1 MVSPSASTG
10 PVYVDSSVLVALLA
24 TDDRHHQLIRR
35 WAGRAG
41 SPLLTSVLAE
51 VEVGRSLERR
61 GAHSLLRATSRRIL
75 SRLDLVEVTAA
86 IRAAAIAVRP
96 ATVRSLDALHIAT
109 ALVAGVALF
118 ASLDARQR
126 LAAEEMGLKP
136 VPTRL

>member
-61 GAHSLLRATSRRIL
+61 GAHTPLRATFRRIL
-75 SRLDLVEVTAA
+75 SRLDLVDVTAA
-86 IRAAAIAVRP
+86 IRAAAI
-96 ATVRSLDALHIAT
+96 
-109 ALVAGVALF
+109 
-118 ASLDARQR
+118 
-126 LAAEEMGLKP
+126 
-136 VPTRL
+136 